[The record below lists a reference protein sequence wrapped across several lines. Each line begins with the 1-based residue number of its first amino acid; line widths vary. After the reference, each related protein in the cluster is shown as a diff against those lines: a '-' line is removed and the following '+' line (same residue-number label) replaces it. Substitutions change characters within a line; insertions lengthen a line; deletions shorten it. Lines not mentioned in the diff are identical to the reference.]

1 MKEKGRRKP
10 LDQIGKKKKSCSTA
24 FQVQNS
30 DASLHTWEREK
41 KTQLQR
47 EFDRENGSMS
57 EQYYILTL
65 HTIHFTNKFSI

>member
-10 LDQIGKKKKSCSTA
+10 LDQIGKKIMFYSLPSPE
-24 FQVQNS
+24 F
-30 DASLHTWEREK
+30 DASCTRGREK

-47 EFDRENGSMS
+47 EFDWENGSMS